1 MNDDEEMFD
10 FGALRFDLDEEDVAD
25 EAIMSGKQYKILNY
39 NMNMI
44 LLFLIDSLANISST
58 VNKEE
63 MASIRFSRVK
73 DQGNVQGCCD

>member
-10 FGALRFDLDEEDVAD
+10 FAD

-73 DQGNVQGCCD
+73 DQGNVQGCYD